1 MQKTYL
7 PDLSFQSR
15 NWRFRTVRP
24 PFLLLFVPCAEV
36 QKPVFVTYL
45 RPDCFLFR
53 FLPTRRAMLFAVSSV
68 CPFSAFSAIRGLRQN
83 MAGGSETALR
93 QVFRGETVFY
103 GGFRKHSPKPPE
115 QCYGSSGVLLRRSWS
130 IATAAPE
137 KPYGPSA
144 KRLEGPCGMA

>member
-7 PDLSFQSR
+7 PDLLFQSR

-36 QKPVFVTYL
+36 QKPVSVAFL

-53 FLPTRRAMLFAVSSV
+53 FCPLAGRCFSPFLPYALFSLLSHQRSSV
-68 CPFSAFSAIRGLRQN
+68 EYGWWFGSGSASSLYRLTI
-83 MAGGSETALR
+83 
-93 QVFRGETVFY
+93 FY
-103 GGFRKHSPKPPE
+103 GGFRKLSPKPPE
-115 QCYGSSGVLLRRSWS
+115 QCYSSSGVLLRRPWS
-130 IATAAPE
+130 NATAAPE

-144 KRLEGPCGMA
+144 KRPEGPCGMA